1 MSDPSYSIVAKT
13 PAIDDYLRLR
23 RITGLSPFSTEAAA
37 SGLPGSL
44 YAVRVEAADETI
56 GMGRVIGDGGCF
68 VQIVDIAVDP
78 DHQGKGLGKLIMTAL
93 MEWVDAELPASAYVS
108 LLADVPADQLYAQ
121 YGFAPTA
128 PRTIG
133 MSYRVK

>member
-1 MSDPSYSIVAKT
+1 MVT
-13 PAIDDYLRLR
+13 
-23 RITGLSPFSTEAAA
+23 
-37 SGLPGSL
+37 GLPGSL
-44 YAVRVEAADETI
+44 YAVCVELEGETI

-78 DHQGKGLGKLIMTAL
+78 DHQGQGLGKRIMTAL
-93 MEWVDAELPASAYVS
+93 MAWIDTELPNSTYVS

-121 YGFAPTA
+121 YGFKPTA

>member
-1 MSDPSYSIVAKT
+1 MSDPRYSIVAKT
-13 PAIDDYLRLR
+13 PAIDDYIRLR
-23 RITGLSPFSTEAAA
+23 DITGLSPFSRQAAET
-37 SGLPGSL
+37 GLPGSL
-44 YAVRVEAADETI
+44 HALCVELEGHTI
-56 GMGRVIGDGGCF
+56 GMGRIIGDGGCF

-78 DHQGKGLGKLIMTAL
+78 EHQGQGLGKMIMTAL
-93 MEWVDAELPASAYVS
+93 MAWIDAELPASTYVS

-121 YGFAPTA
+121 YGFKPTA

>member
-1 MSDPSYSIVAKT
+1 MSDARYSIVAKT
-13 PAIDDYLRLR
+13 PAIDDYIRLR
-23 RITGLSPFSTEAAA
+23 DITGLSPFSRQA
-37 SGLPGSL
+37 SETGLAGSL
-44 YAVRVEAADETI
+44 YAVCVELEGETI
-56 GMGRVIGDGGCF
+56 GMGRIIGDGGCF

-78 DHQGKGLGKLIMTAL
+78 DHQGRGLGKQIMTAL
-93 MEWVDAELPASAYVS
+93 MAWVDAELPATTYVS

-121 YGFAPTA
+121 YGFKPTA

>member
-1 MSDPSYSIVAKT
+1 MSDARYSIVAKT
-13 PAIDDYLRLR
+13 PAIDDYIRLR
-23 RITGLSPFSTEAAA
+23 DITGLSAFTRKAAKL
-37 SGLPGSL
+37 GLPGSL
-44 YAVRVEAADETI
+44 YAVCVEAEGQTI

-78 DHQGKGLGKLIMTAL
+78 KHQGQGLGKMVMTAL
-93 MEWVDAELPASAYVS
+93 MDWVDAELPTSTYVS

-121 YGFAPTA
+121 YGFQPTA